1 MHHLKVYYKTTLQY
15 ELVQKFK
22 YSDIKK
28 IFAVD
33 KIVLSS
39 GIEKFSVKNFLV
51 FSLFVRILTSQNGR
65 IIPSNVDVTKSG
77 LRIQKGD
84 PVGYK
89 VTLRKKEFFTF
100 LYKISERPNGVA
112 KQVNLSNN
120 KQYDSFILNVKDL
133 LTFAQLDKQ
142 YKYMQNLKNLNVCL
156 TANSKKPKEWNFYLK
171 LLNV

>member
-1 MHHLKVYYKTTLQY
+1 MHHLKVYYTTTLQY

-22 YSDIKK
+22 YSDVKK
-28 IFAVD
+28 IFTVD
-33 KIVLSS
+33 KIVLNS

-65 IIPSNVDVTKSG
+65 IISSNADITQSG

-89 VTLRKKEFFTF
+89 VTLRKREFFTF
-100 LYKISERPNGVA
+100 LYKITERTNGTTN
-112 KQVNLSNN
+112 QVNLSNN
-120 KQYDSFILNVKDL
+120 KQYDSFIFNVKDL

-156 TANSKKPKEWNFYLK
+156 TANSNKPKEWNFYLK
-171 LLNV
+171 LLKV